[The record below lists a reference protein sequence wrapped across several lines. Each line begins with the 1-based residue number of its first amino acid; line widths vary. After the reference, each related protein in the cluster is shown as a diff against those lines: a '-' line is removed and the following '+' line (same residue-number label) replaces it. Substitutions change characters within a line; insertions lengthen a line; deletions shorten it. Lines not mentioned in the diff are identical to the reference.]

1 MIADQTDQEEMGDL
15 AEIVLPSREG
25 TGWGRGEWAEVSA
38 RSLPV
43 NPSSD
48 HRAALGHQE
57 RKVLAGNL

>member
-25 TGWGRGEWAEVSA
+25 TGWGRSEWAEVSA

-48 HRAALGHQE
+48 YRAALGHQE